1 MKPFTRLSFAFLI
14 VFATV
19 ATLFMLAKVH
29 PIAADAADDFT
40 GGTVNQVDPIAK
52 VAKVDPIETDKGLLI
67 GQVYGKYGTVCIY
80 DNGKYRWA
88 EIVEKSVVT
97 VYGPG
102 QKRQDITIELDE
114 PAPVTVTTTRWG
126 KVYTDP
132 RLVAGWIDG

>member
-1 MKPFTRLSFAFLI
+1 MKPFTRLSFAFALL
-14 VFATV
+14 VGFA
-19 ATLFMLAKVH
+19 ALFMLAKAHPVAVH
-29 PIAADAADDFT
+29 ADDLSS
-40 GGTVNQVDPIAK
+40 GTNGTINQLDPIA
-52 VAKVDPIETDKGLLI
+52 PETDKPLLI
-67 GQVYGKYGTVCIY
+67 GQVYGKYGTVCLY
-80 DNGKYRWA
+80 DNGKGYRWA